1 MAKSKNIDEKDALS
15 YLDNIDAE
23 NKVNT
28 SAEVTVEK
36 SENISTV
43 KSIPKNSLGKI
54 KGIEDPGLSAA
65 GDSPWKLLSFDL
77 LPSKGLFYPKGTE
90 LLIKSAKTKEIR
102 HWSTMDEHDPIDVR
116 EKMAF
121 ILNKCTKFKIKGK
134 PIHFNLNDFLE
145 VDKFHILFRIQE
157 LTFPNNENK
166 LMANIKCTNPKC
178 GVVNRVQ
185 VGSQNL
191 LGFEIPKGLEKW
203 YSEEE
208 RQFVIPSEKLN
219 ETLRFSMPTIGVTNA
234 IRDFRQG
241 EVKKGIDLDESFYN
255 FSPYLISDFRNLSKD
270 QIHTLKLQSNG
281 WSQNKFL
288 AIHKFT
294 EDLKKSSVN
303 KVTCVC
309 ESCKTQITTSIFLGG
324 SFTVK
329 DIFVISA
336 RFDELI

>member
-1 MAKSKNIDEKDALS
+1 MAKRKNVTDSDAFSHLDSIDE
-15 YLDNIDAE
+15 E
-23 NKVNT
+23 NQINT
-28 SAEVTVEK
+28 AVEVTVEK
-36 SENISTV
+36 NKQATSPSVST
-43 KSIPKNSLGKI
+43 SLGKI
-54 KGIEDPGLSAA
+54 KGLEEGPGLTAA
-65 GDSPWKLLSFDL
+65 EESPWKLLSFSL
-77 LPSKGLFYPKGTE
+77 LPSKGMFYPEGAE

-116 EKMAF
+116 EKIGF
-121 ILNKCTKFKIKGK
+121 ILNKCTKFKVKGK

-145 VDKFHILFRIQE
+145 VDKFHLLFRIQE

-166 LMANIKCTNPKC
+166 LMANIKCSNTKC
-178 GVVNRVQ
+178 GSVNRVQ

-191 LGFEIPKGLEKW
+191 LGFDIPTDLQKW
-203 YSEEE
+203 YSDTDKK
-208 RQFVIPSEKLN
+208 FVIPSEKLN
-219 ETLRFSMPTIGVTNA
+219 ETLEFSMPNIGITNA
-234 IRDFRQG
+234 IREYRQG
-241 EVKKGIDLDESFYN
+241 ESKKGIDIDESFYN
-255 FSPYLISDFRNLSKD
+255 FSPYILNDFRNLNREV
-270 QIHTLKLQSNG
+270 IHSLKIRSNS

-294 EDLKKSSVN
+294 EDLKKASVN

-309 ESCKTQITTSIFLGG
+309 ESCKSQITSSIFLGG

>member
-1 MAKSKNIDEKDALS
+1 MAKSKSKYDEKDAFS
-15 YLDNIDAE
+15 HLDHIDSE
-23 NKVNT
+23 NKVNQ
-28 SAEVTVEK
+28 SIEVVVEK
-36 SENISTV
+36 SNEGV
-43 KSIPKNSLGKI
+43 KFKPSRSLGKI
-54 KGIEDPGLSAA
+54 QGTEDPGLSAA
-65 GDSPWKLLSFDL
+65 SESSWKLLSFDL
-77 LPSKGLFYPKGTE
+77 LPSRGLFYPKGAE
-90 LLIKSAKTKEIR
+90 LLIKSATTKEIR

-116 EKMAF
+116 EKIAF
-121 ILNKCTKFKIKGK
+121 ILNKCTKFKIKGR
-134 PIHFNLNDFLE
+134 PVHFNLNDFLE
-145 VDKFHILFRIQE
+145 VDKYHILFRIKE

-178 GVVNRVQ
+178 GAVNKVQ

-191 LGFEIPKGLEKW
+191 LGFNIPTDLEKW

-208 RQFVIPSEKLN
+208 KSFVIPSEKLN
-219 ETLRFSMPTIGVTNA
+219 ETLIFSMPSIGITNA
-234 IRDFRQG
+234 IREYRQS
-241 EVKKGIDLDESFYN
+241 EIKKGMDIDDSFYK
-255 FSPYLISDFRNLSKD
+255 FAPYLLQDFRNLGSEN
-270 QIHTLKLQSNG
+270 IHALKMEASG

-288 AIHKFT
+288 AIYKFT
-294 EDLKKSSVN
+294 EDLKKASVN

>member
-1 MAKSKNIDEKDALS
+1 MENSNRIDEKDALS
-15 YLDNIDAE
+15 HLDRIDE
-23 NKVNT
+23 TNKLNT

-36 SENISTV
+36 TEYQPPV
-43 KSIPKNSLGKI
+43 KSIPNSLGKI
-54 KGIEDPGLSAA
+54 KATEDTGLSAA
-65 GDSPWKLLSFDL
+65 EESPWKLLRFDI
-77 LPSKGLFYPKGTE
+77 LPSKGLFYPKGAE

-116 EKMAF
+116 EKIAF

-134 PIHFNLNDFLE
+134 PIIFNLNDFLE

-166 LMANIKCTNPKC
+166 LMANIKCDNSKC
-178 GVVNRVQ
+178 GSVNRVQ

-191 LGFEIPKGLEKW
+191 LGFEIPNLIEKW

-208 RQFVIPSEKLN
+208 RGFVVPSEKLN
-219 ETLRFSMPTIGVTNA
+219 DTLRFYMPTVGITNA
-234 IRDFRQG
+234 IREYRQ
-241 EVKKGIDLDESFYN
+241 EEIKKGIDIDESFYN
-255 FSPYLISDFRNLSKD
+255 FSPYVLSDFRNLSRDK
-270 QIHTLKLQSNG
+270 INHLKLESNG
-281 WSQNKFL
+281 WLQNKFL

-294 EDLKKSSVN
+294 EDIKKESVN

-329 DIFVISA
+329 NIFVISA